1 MYIIETENSIGDRD
15 ENCIVLRPEVS
26 PFHLA
31 VYKTK
36 QRSYKAMPIKY
47 SETATVFKN
56 EKDIKTN
63 EKQQEE
69 LKNKLAS
76 LGKKIDEMD
85 KSGLTI
91 EEEIKEANIE
101 KDYFCDSPKF
111 NCLVAEIDEKP
122 VGMILYSKFY
132 WANDGEV
139 LWISQM
145 YVEQEYRKY
154 GVFFKLINKLK
165 QENKD
170 IKIVSCATGNEN
182 LKMQK
187 ILKYYGAKEIDLK
200 FYYKLLK

>member
-1 MYIIETENSIGDRD
+1 MTEIT
-15 ENCIVLRPEVS
+15 VL
-26 PFHLA
+26 
-31 VYKTK
+31 
-36 QRSYKAMPIKY
+36 KA
-47 SETATVFKN
+47 
-56 EKDIKTN
+56 
-63 EKQQEE
+63 
-69 LKNKLAS
+69 NKLHKDFIIYS
-76 LGKKIDEMD
+76 NKVINNVNNT
-85 KSGLTI
+85 SQTNGL
-91 EEEIKEANIE
+91 EANIE

-187 ILKYYGAKEIDLK
+187 ILKYHGAKEIDLK